1 MTRTKDDYVF
11 FWKIGGN
18 NEWGSQWYPS
28 PFTAPIEFPDHPKS
42 EPVSVTFPT
51 AEHWMMTRK
60 ALLFGDS
67 KVARDVIAIKGSRNP
82 DCVKVKGMGR
92 KVHPFDE
99 EVWVKE
105 REKIVLE
112 GTVLKFRQNPDL
124 RSKLDATGDKIIV
137 EASPLDKIWGIG
149 LAEKSALEKGEKA
162 WRGLNLLGKA
172 LMKARTILREEAKA
186 ERDEEEK

>member
-1 MTRTKDDYVF
+1 M
-11 FWKIGGN
+11 
-18 NEWGSQWYPS
+18 
-28 PFTAPIEFPDHPKS
+28 
-42 EPVSVTFPT
+42 
-51 AEHWMMTRK
+51 
-60 ALLFGDS
+60 
-67 KVARDVIAIKGSRNP
+67 
-82 DCVKVKGMGR
+82 
-92 KVHPFDE
+92 
-99 EVWVKE
+99 
-105 REKIVLE
+105 LE

-186 ERDEEEK
+186 ERDEEK